1 MVTLDEL
8 FGSLTKLIDE
18 GAVARGF
25 SQLEP
30 QSGAFGGRSAHWR
43 RRAEELAFAWDAKEQ
58 WFSFNFRP
66 APDHA
71 PALEWTGTLSDR
83 YIGHEISEPDA
94 QRLRD
99 GLTQILAALWKQRPS
114 R

>member
-1 MVTLDEL
+1 VTLDEL
-8 FGSLTKLIDE
+8 FGALTKLIHE

-25 SQLEP
+25 SQLEA

-43 RRAEELAFAWDAKEQ
+43 RRAEEIVFGWDAKEQ
-58 WFSFNFRP
+58 WFSFLFRP
-66 APDHA
+66 APDHP

-83 YIGHEISEPDA
+83 YTGREVSDSDA
-94 QRLRD
+94 QQLRD
-99 GLTQILAALWKQRPS
+99 GLTRVLAALWTQRPS

>member
-1 MVTLDEL
+1 MATLDQL
-8 FGSLTKLIDE
+8 FGALTQLIDE

-25 SQLEP
+25 SQLER

-43 RRAEELAFAWDAKEQ
+43 RRTEEIVLAWDAKEQ
-58 WFSFNFRP
+58 WFSFIFRP

-83 YIGHEISEPDA
+83 YTGHEIGEPDA
-94 QRLRD
+94 HQLRD
-99 GLTQILAALWKQRPS
+99 GLTKVLAALWTQRPP

>member
-1 MVTLDEL
+1 MTLDEL
-8 FGSLTKLIDE
+8 FGALTKLIDE

-43 RRAEELAFAWDAKEQ
+43 RRTEELVFAWDAKEQ
-58 WFSFNFRP
+58 WLSFVFRP

-83 YIGHEISEPDA
+83 YTGHEISDPDA
-94 QRLRD
+94 QQLRA
-99 GLTQILAALWKQRPS
+99 GLTRILAALWTQRPS